1 MNSITFGEGAGAKNT
16 WTDWGLAL
24 LSQPDLPTPPLKTKL
39 LESEGM
45 DGEIDLTTA
54 ITGYPV
60 FGNRKGRFKFAADL
74 RFPEWQTKLQD
85 IKTFLHGQYMRMRLS
100 DDPGWYWEGRFTVED
115 PQARPNGGTL
125 AIAYSV
131 GPYKWAM
138 TATDEPWLWDP
149 FSFVDGVIGNGTFA
163 ASFSA
168 SASVST
174 TPLELAYTAQQ
185 TGIAF
190 FFPSFTVTGDNDV
203 TLEIKAGDETR
214 ATITLAHGATAS
226 VPRLALTEG
235 RWLYRL
241 EEVQVFVSTASCTA
255 TLALAASVSYQG
267 ADVFSHIE
275 VGTTA
280 VPLAFSAMETGQAP
294 LQVEFA
300 ATGTL
305 TITAVTS
312 GASAI
317 SVTQTITNST
327 ATVDGLVMCRGGWLL
342 QGRPATVSAAT
353 SSGTATLAL
362 KFRQGRL

>member
-85 IKTFLHGQYMRMRLS
+85 IKAFLHGQYMRMRLS

-149 FSFVDGVIGNGTFA
+149 FSFVDGVIGNGTYID
-163 ASFSA
+163 S
-168 SASVST
+168 ST
-174 TPLELAYTAQQ
+174 TPPTVWQGNGLYSGLELTTTARTLSFSMLETGTAPQQ
-185 TGIAF
+185 IGFTISNGENDSDGRLSIRDGSM
-190 FFPSFTVTGDNDV
+190 SFLLPKGETTVISGLVLYRGEWLYQGSSTAV
-203 TLEIKAGDETR
+203 QAG
-214 ATITLAHGATAS
+214 TAS
-226 VPRLALTEG
+226 
-235 RWLYRL
+235 
-241 EEVQVFVSTASCTA
+241 
-255 TLALAASVSYQG
+255 
-267 ADVFSHIE
+267 
-275 VGTTA
+275 GTTY
-280 VPLAFSAMETGQAP
+280 
-294 LQVEFA
+294 
-300 ATGTL
+300 L
-305 TITAVTS
+305 TM
-312 GASAI
+312 
-317 SVTQTITNST
+317 
-327 ATVDGLVMCRGGWLL
+327 DFRRGML
-342 QGRPATVSAAT
+342 
-353 SSGTATLAL
+353 
-362 KFRQGRL
+362 